1 MRAAVQHVFV
11 GERQERHRVPVNGPR
26 LTALEGKRGLYML
39 YLLSLLSLFYRYDG
53 IVDMT
58 LSCCSLEAEAAQ
70 PESMGSSTAG

>member
-26 LTALEGKRGLYML
+26 LTALEGKRALYKL
-39 YLLSLLSLFYRYDG
+39 YLLSLFYRYDD

-70 PESMGSSTAG
+70 PESMGRSRAGP